1 MFRSALL
8 GQPPSSALPTF
19 DELRDVS
26 IDYEINYQ
34 RCGPMRNTGDVFAF
48 LYLPNLKKVRAAMD
62 NPLLNSPCPW
72 PRSPMPDLST
82 LASLSLVS
90 VREPLLEEILSTTK
104 ALIMALVR
112 QDD

>member
-1 MFRSALL
+1 
-8 GQPPSSALPTF
+8 
-19 DELRDVS
+19 
-26 IDYEINYQ
+26 
-34 RCGPMRNTGDVFAF
+34 
-48 LYLPNLKKVRAAMD
+48 
-62 NPLLNSPCPW
+62 
-72 PRSPMPDLST
+72 MPDLST